1 LFVVPARLI
10 GRISVVSVQFFYQ
23 GVIMKTLTKLA
34 IAAATIAVAA
44 TAIAQPKPENFVKQ
58 RQSALAL
65 IGWYFGPMGAVAKG
79 EQPFNKE
86 DAVRRTTNL
95 VALSK
100 MPWEGF
106 VAGTDNVGNTKA
118 LPVIW
123 TNNAKFKEQATK
135 MEVEMAKLAQL
146 ANAGDAEGFKKQF
159 GAVGGTCKACH
170 DDFRKQ

>member
-1 LFVVPARLI
+1 MKLF
-10 GRISVVSVQFFYQ
+10 
-23 GVIMKTLTKLA
+23 TKAA
-34 IAAATIAVAA
+34 IAASAVVIA
-44 TAIAQPKPENFVKQ
+44 TAAFAQPKPEQFVKQ

-65 IGWYFGPMGAVAKG
+65 MGWYFGPMGAVAKG
-79 EQPFNKE
+79 EAPFNKD

-118 LPVIW
+118 LPAIW
-123 TNNAKFKEQATK
+123 TQNAKFKEAGAK
-135 MEVEMAKLAQL
+135 MEAEMVKLAAA
-146 ANAGDAEGFKKQF
+146 ANAGNEAEFKKQF
-159 GAVGGTCKACH
+159 GVVGGTCKACH

>member
-1 LFVVPARLI
+1 
-10 GRISVVSVQFFYQ
+10 
-23 GVIMKTLTKLA
+23 MKSLTKIA
-34 IAAATIAVAA
+34 IAVGAVAIA
-44 TAIAQPKPENFVKQ
+44 TTALAQPRPEQFVKQ

-79 EQPFNKE
+79 EAPFNKE

-106 VAGTDNVGNTKA
+106 VAGTENVGNTKA
-118 LPVIW
+118 QPAIW
-123 TNNAKFKEQATK
+123 SQAAKFKDAATK
-135 MEVEMAKLAQL
+135 METEMVKLAAA
-146 ANAGDAEGFKKQF
+146 ANAGNEAEFKKQF
-159 GAVGGTCKACH
+159 GVVGGTCKACH

>member
-1 LFVVPARLI
+1 
-10 GRISVVSVQFFYQ
+10 
-23 GVIMKTLTKLA
+23 MKSFTKLA
-34 IAAATIAVAA
+34 IAVGALAVA
-44 TAIAQPKPENFVKQ
+44 TVAIAQPKPEQFVKQ

-79 EQPFNKE
+79 EAPFNKD

-106 VAGTDNVGNTKA
+106 VAGTDAVGNTKA
-118 LPVIW
+118 KPEIW
-123 TNNAKFKEQATK
+123 TQAAKFKEAGDKMQA
-135 MEVEMAKLAQL
+135 EMVKLA
-146 ANAGDAEGFKKQF
+146 AAASAGNEAEFKKQF
-159 GAVGGTCKACH
+159 GVVGGTCKGCH

>member
-1 LFVVPARLI
+1 
-10 GRISVVSVQFFYQ
+10 
-23 GVIMKTLTKLA
+23 MKRLTKIALA
-34 IAAATIAVAA
+34 AGVLAVAT

-65 IGWYFGPMGAVAKG
+65 IGWYFGPLGAVAKG
-79 EQPFNKE
+79 EAPFNKE

-106 VAGTDNVGNTKA
+106 VAGTENVGNTKA
-118 LPVIW
+118 LPAIW
-123 TNNAKFKEQATK
+123 TKTADFKKAGDNMQA
-135 MEVEMAKLAQL
+135 EMAKLAAL
-146 ANAGDAEGFKKQF
+146 AAAGDEAGFKKQF

>member
-1 LFVVPARLI
+1 
-10 GRISVVSVQFFYQ
+10 
-23 GVIMKTLTKLA
+23 MKSLTKLA
-34 IAAATIAVAA
+34 IVAGAVAIAA
-44 TAIAQPKPENFVKQ
+44 TALAQPKPEQFVKQ

-79 EQPFNKE
+79 EAPFNKD

-106 VAGTDNVGNTKA
+106 VAGTDNIGNTKA
-118 LPVIW
+118 LPAIW
-123 TNNAKFKEQATK
+123 TQNAKFKEAGAK
-135 MEVEMAKLAQL
+135 MEAEMVKLAAA
-146 ANAGDAEGFKKQF
+146 ANAGNEAEFKKQF
-159 GAVGGTCKACH
+159 GVVGGTCKACH

>member
-1 LFVVPARLI
+1 
-10 GRISVVSVQFFYQ
+10 
-23 GVIMKTLTKLA
+23 MKKLTQIA
-34 IAAATIAVAA
+34 IVAGAVAVAA
-44 TAIAQPKPENFVKQ
+44 TAMAQPKPENFVKQ

-65 IGWYFGPMGAVAKG
+65 MGWYFGPLGAVAKG
-79 EQPFNKE
+79 EQPFNKD

-123 TNNAKFKEQATK
+123 TNNAKFKELGEKMQA
-135 MEVEMAKLAQL
+135 EVATLAQL
-146 ANAGDAEGFKKQF
+146 ANAGDEAGFKKQF
-159 GAVGGTCKACH
+159 GVVGGTCKACH

>member
-1 LFVVPARLI
+1 
-10 GRISVVSVQFFYQ
+10 
-23 GVIMKTLTKLA
+23 MKLLKKTAVAT
-34 IAAATIAVAA
+34 AAAAIAVAA
-44 TAIAQPKPENFVKQ
+44 ATTALAQPKPEQFVKQ

-79 EQPFNKE
+79 EAPFNKD

-118 LPVIW
+118 LPAIW
-123 TNNAKFKEQATK
+123 TQNAKFKEAATK
-135 MEVEMAKLAQL
+135 METEMVKLAAA
-146 ANAGDAEGFKKQF
+146 ANAGNEAEFKKQF
-159 GAVGGTCKACH
+159 GVVGGTCKGCH